1 MVVARRG
8 IAARLLLG
16 VASAHA
22 LRAAGPGRRLVVSRV
37 LLGLTVPLAPRSA
50 PALQTA
56 TVDVVRLA
64 SARDKALELLSTL
77 PTLAKEDGPIYVTQF
92 AALNLKP
99 ASAALVAL
107 APQLDPKAAGALAA
121 ELGERCA
128 KISTAGRERELG
140 RAEAEAKGYVAALD
154 AALALA
160 AVVYALPPP
169 RGKAADTFSVASYFG
184 PFACE
189 GIPGLKRKANSNEC
203 VDVEPSE

>member
-56 TVDVVRLA
+56 TADVVQLA

-107 APQLDPKAAGALAA
+107 APQLDPKAGALAA

-140 RAEAEAKGYVAALD
+140 RAETEAKGYVAALD